1 MIQVLRQYLPAR
13 KALLVFSETLI
24 LFGVIAAGM
33 TMHLWAPTRSTYVVL
48 AHESMSIEVAKQQC
62 LISSFLF
69 AALVQIAI
77 SFNELYDLRRARTSY
92 TRAQRF
98 LVSAGSAIFLTLAV
112 YLIAEVS
119 DLGALLNIPGLT
131 AVEAVRKLIFSL
143 VLGFSVLWTWRI
155 FFHFMLRKAG
165 VRWRWIAIGAGPHV
179 AELAEEITQHPAA
192 GVELAGLLSTEA
204 KPEPDPNLIE
214 GLHLSRQGL
223 EGGGNLV
230 NLVEFNQVAELI
242 LPPTGSGAE
251 LPTEELLKCR
261 LAGIGVRSFESAFE
275 IISGKVPVSALS
287 AKDLQVGAGYDRQP
301 GFEIAKRAL
310 DLTISFIGIV
320 LSIPIQVLTVVI
332 IRLDSKGAALF
343 QQERVGRNGRAFTLY
358 KFRSMRED
366 AEAKSGP
373 VWASEADPR
382 MTRVG
387 GLLRKTRIDE
397 IPQLYNVFLGDM
409 SLVGPRPEREHFVD
423 QLSEDI
429 PWFKQ
434 RHLVK
439 PGVTGWA
446 QINYPY
452 GNTIEDARQKLQ
464 YDLFYIKYSSLLFD
478 LSILLNTAKTVILR
492 KGT

>member
-24 LFGVIAAGM
+24 LFVVIAAGI
-33 TMHLWAPTRSTYVVL
+33 TLHLWSPTRTTFVVL
-48 AHESMSIEVAKQQC
+48 AHESMSLEVAQQQC

-69 AALVQIAI
+69 AVLAQIAI
-77 SFNELYDLRRARTSY
+77 SFNELYDLRRSTSSY

-98 LVSAGSAIFLTLAV
+98 LVSAGSALFLTLAV

-131 AVEAVRKLIFSL
+131 AAEAVSKLIFSL
-143 VLGFSVLWTWRI
+143 ILGFGVLWTWRI
-155 FFHFMLRKAG
+155 FFHFALRKAG
-165 VRWRWIAIGAGPHV
+165 VQWRWIAIGDGPHV

-192 GVELAGLLSTEA
+192 GVELAGLLSTSKDPA
-204 KPEPDPNLIE
+204 PDPRLIE
-214 GLHLSRQGL
+214 GLYLTEQGL
-223 EGGGNLV
+223 QGGGSLIS
-230 NLVEFNQVAELI
+230 LAEFNQVAELI
-242 LPPTGSGAE
+242 LPPRSSDLK
-251 LPTEELLKCR
+251 LPTDELLRCR

-275 IISGKVPVSALS
+275 IVAGKVPVMALR
-287 AKDLQVGAGYDRQP
+287 AEDLQVGGGYERQP
-301 GFEIAKRAL
+301 GFETAKRAL
-310 DLTISFIGIV
+310 DLIISFTGII
-320 LSIPIQVLTVVI
+320 LSLPLQLATAII
-332 IRLDSKGAALF
+332 IRLDSKGSALF
-343 QQERVGRNGRAFTLY
+343 QQERVGKNGRTFTLY

-373 VWASEADPR
+373 VWATESDPR
-382 MTRVG
+382 MTRIG

-397 IPQLYNVFLGDM
+397 IPQLYNVLLGDM
-409 SLVGPRPEREHFVD
+409 ALVGPRPEREHFVD

-429 PWFKQ
+429 PWFRQ

-452 GNTIEDARQKLQ
+452 GNTVEDARQKLQ
-464 YDLFYIKYSSLLFD
+464 FDLFYIKYSSLLFD
-478 LSILLNTAKTVILR
+478 LSIIVNTAKTVILR
-492 KGT
+492 RGT

>member
-1 MIQVLRQYLPAR
+1 MIQVLQQYLPAR

-48 AHESMSIEVAKQQC
+48 AHESLSLEIAEQQC

-69 AALVQIAI
+69 AVLAQIAI
-77 SFNELYDLRRARTSY
+77 SFNELYDLRRSTSSY

-98 LVSAGSAIFLTLAV
+98 LVSAGSALFLTLAV
-112 YLIAEVS
+112 YFITEFS
-119 DLGALLNIPGLT
+119 DLGALLNVPGLT
-131 AVEAVRKLIFSL
+131 PVEAVRKLIFSL

-155 FFHFMLRKAG
+155 FFHFALRKAG

-179 AELAEEITQHPAA
+179 AELAQEIELHPAV
-192 GVELAGLLSTEA
+192 GVELAGLLSTESD
-204 KPEPDPNLIE
+204 PEPDARLIE
-214 GLHLSRQGL
+214 GLYLSTRGL
-223 EGGGNLV
+223 EGGGTLRNLA
-230 NLVEFNQVAELI
+230 EFNQVSELV
-242 LPPTGSGAE
+242 LPPTDSGLE

-261 LAGIGVRSFESAFE
+261 LAGVSVRSFESAFE
-275 IISGKVPVSALS
+275 IVSGKVPVKALR
-287 AKDLQVGAGYDRQP
+287 AQDLQTGAGYDRQP
-301 GFEIAKRAL
+301 GFEAAKRVL
-310 DLTISFIGIV
+310 DLSISFTGII
-320 LSIPIQVLTVVI
+320 LSFPIQLLAILV
-332 IRLDSKGAALF
+332 IRLDSKGSAIF
-343 QQERVGRNGRAFTLY
+343 QQERVGKNGQVFTLY

-387 GLLRKTRIDE
+387 NMLRKTRIDE
-397 IPQLYNVFLGDM
+397 LPQLYNVLLGNM
-409 SLVGPRPEREHFVD
+409 SLVGPRPERAHFVD

-429 PWFKQ
+429 PWFRQ

-452 GNTIEDARQKLQ
+452 GNTVEDARQKLQ
-464 YDLFYIKYSSLLFD
+464 FDLFYIKYSSLLFD
-478 LSILLNTAKTVILR
+478 LSILVNTAKTVILR
-492 KGT
+492 RGT